1 MLKVKLYTV
10 ISIYLLL
17 AALLYEDLYFFGII
31 LIFLVITFIR
41 LVKKHIISYSL
52 IIKQLLIIIIGLFS
66 IMFNNIYF
74 YLFIMM
80 SVVLYMFLIKLHKKE
95 LFKTSRVITY
105 RLHIR
110 NNSLLTIAYILYGL
124 LSYVML
130 YISIEEILT
139 NSIDLLYYAFIPYI
153 IIIIMLFSLKFDNKI
168 DKLITNNVY
177 QGNLS
182 KVIKRNIIINILSI
196 ILFLI

>member
-110 NNSLLTIAYILYGL
+110 NNSLLTIVYILYGL